1 MQDHNKAQYVMKEDI
16 LVNEKKYD
24 FSKATDS
31 LDNVSNFDTPPAK
44 KLSLWRKIKIGMRPN
59 TLDDVHARSKTLT
72 EEEHLNLENENP
84 LTYGQHFLQ
93 HKPSKFGRTFDRLTN
108 FAGDTV
114 VFLITCAILV
124 MWMILG
130 IVYRAPDNWQI
141 AMQDGSSIQAYFSD
155 SFLMRQQQNEYMDLL
170 QFLCEFK
177 KNAVNYLKIFEHYNQ
192 TKHKANSPTFKP
204 LEQEELTTI
213 EEELND
219 VLGDAHKMQTYNW
232 FDRLTD
238 FASKI
243 MGSFYT
249 TVLYWIG
256 IFIWIGL
263 GALPYLHFADEWQ
276 LYINTATAVVITFAS
291 MFIQNIRKRHDR
303 YLQRSLS
310 VILHT
315 DADIDYKLR
324 NIAGLYENDE
334 ESIVGDSS
342 SANTSIDDQS
352 YNTIKAKPLNKRV
365 RAIEYYAHFV
375 GGGVGAMISTC
386 VFVVWICIGKPMKF
400 SDNWWLIIGT
410 YTGLVGFVDGFTLR
424 SSYYRYLRYCMK
436 QIYELESLEEKLL
449 TYLHLPVTKTRILTN
464 KERSFNYRASA
475 WLGKWISYSWGVV
488 ASIFI
493 VIGLIVLASG
503 MRWSTTAQLICNTPT
518 MIVEGFCL
526 LALLEGHNQNNEK
539 LRILAHDCL
548 VRKLYLKTYVDHFL
562 QHQEKH
568 DDEKKTSVE
577 IVTNERDYSNDSEL

>member
-1 MQDHNKAQYVMKEDI
+1 MQDAAFTQNAFKEVTLVDEKQYDT
-16 LVNEKKYD
+16 NESTHSVYTPNN
-24 FSKATDS
+24 SRTD
-31 LDNVSNFDTPPAK
+31 AK
-44 KLSLWRKIKIGMRPN
+44 PRTFWQKVKIGMRPN

-84 LTYGQHFLQ
+84 LEYGQHFLQ
-93 HKPSKFGRTFDRLTN
+93 HKPSMFGRFFDRLTN

-170 QFLCEFK
+170 QFLSEFK
-177 KNAVNYLKIFEHYNQ
+177 KNAVNYLKIFEHYNA
-192 TKHKANSPTFKP
+192 TTEESRRTTFKP
-204 LEQEELTTI
+204 LEQDEIDTI
-213 EEELND
+213 EEELTA
-219 VLGDAHKMQTYNW
+219 VLGDAQKMQTYNW

-249 TVLYWIG
+249 SVLYWIG
-256 IFIWIGL
+256 IFVWIGL

-291 MFIQNIRKRHDR
+291 MFTQNIRKRHNK

-324 NIAGLYENDE
+324 NYVGFYESDDESVAGC
-334 ESIVGDSS
+334 SGSGSGSDSGM
-342 SANTSIDDQS
+342 IML
-352 YNTIKAKPLNKRV
+352 PLNKRV

-375 GGGVGAMISTC
+375 GGGVGAAISSC
-386 VFVVWICIGKPMKF
+386 VFIAWICIGKTMKF

-436 QIYELESLEEKLL
+436 QIYELESLEENLL

-488 ASIFI
+488 ASIVV
-493 VIGLIVLASG
+493 VIGLIILASG

-539 LRILAHDCL
+539 LRILAHDSL
-548 VRKLYLKTYVDHFL
+548 VRKLYLKTYVEHFV
-562 QHQEKH
+562 QNHGEQ
-568 DDEKKTSVE
+568 DSDEKKMQVE
-577 IVTNERDYSNDSEL
+577 ITTDTRDNSYDSEL